1 MPPTLLDTMI
11 AAEHQRYECWNSASA
26 CKLSKTQHN
35 LHCVGCRWQ
44 GMGVQELDAAK
55 KHGHRRTDHELLERA
70 AALIR
75 ITKET

>member
-1 MPPTLLDTMI
+1 MPPTLLEQVR
-11 AAEHQRYECWNSASA
+11 AAEKERYPCWNGAV
-26 CKLSKTQHN
+26 CQMPKTQHN
-35 LHCVGCRWQ
+35 THCTDCRWQ